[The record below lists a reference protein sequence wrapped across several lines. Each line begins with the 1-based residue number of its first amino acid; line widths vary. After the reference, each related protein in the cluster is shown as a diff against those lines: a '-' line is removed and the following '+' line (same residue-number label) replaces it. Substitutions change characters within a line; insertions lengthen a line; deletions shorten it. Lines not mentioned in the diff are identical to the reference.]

1 MTFHV
6 RVWKES
12 VHKWHLWQ
20 IVFQV
25 LVLINA
31 IGIQTACSLAAFDR
45 LSFGLIK
52 KKDNFS
58 IIDSAKRLW
67 NLAIIYVLIQ
77 ILVVY
82 SYT

>member
-6 RVWKES
+6 RVLKES

-31 IGIQTACSLAAFDR
+31 IGIQTACSLSAFNR

-52 KKDNFS
+52 IDNFS
-58 IIDSAKRLW
+58 TAKRLW
-67 NLAIIYVLIQ
+67 KLTIIYVLIQ